1 MFNGIIKNTGV
12 VKEIKKS
19 SKSMEISVDSNLR
32 VKKNMLGS
40 SISCNGVCLTL
51 IKKKKNSLTFYL
63 SKETINRSNFS
74 KVKTGQIINMEKSL
88 KFGDEVSGHYTQ
100 GHIDTIGK
108 VLSVK
113 IVDKTWIIK
122 IKTLSYFNK
131 YIIEKASIHINGVSL
146 TVSKKKKSYFEI
158 NIIPHTLKLTNLK
171 NLKKNDLLNIEFDI
185 FGKYLYEI
193 NNK

>member
-1 MFNGIIKNTGV
+1 MFNGIIKNTGA

-19 SKSMEISVDSNLR
+19 SNSMEITVDSNLR
-32 VKKNMLGS
+32 IKKNMLGS
-40 SISCNGVCLTL
+40 SISCDGVCLTL

-74 KVKTGQIINMEKSL
+74 KIKTGKIINMEKSL

-100 GHIDTIGK
+100 GHVDTIGK

-122 IKTLSYFNK
+122 IKTPSYFNK

-146 TVSKKKKSYFEI
+146 TVSKKKKGYFEI

-193 NNK
+193 NN

>member
-1 MFNGIIKNTGV
+1 MFNGIIKNTGA

-19 SKSMEISVDSNLR
+19 SNSMEITVDSNLR
-32 VKKNMLGS
+32 IKKNMLGS
-40 SISCNGVCLTL
+40 SISCDGVCLTL

-74 KVKTGQIINMEKSL
+74 KIKTGQIINMEKSL

-122 IKTLSYFNK
+122 IKTPSYFNL
-131 YIIEKASIHINGVSL
+131 SLIHI
-146 TVSKKKKSYFEI
+146 
-158 NIIPHTLKLTNLK
+158 
-171 NLKKNDLLNIEFDI
+171 
-185 FGKYLYEI
+185 
-193 NNK
+193 